1 MKINS
6 STIVIEKGSSEFDQI
21 ESILKKI
28 AEENKINNVK
38 TASISL
44 TKEDGV
50 VSFEIKKEA
59 QLPAVTMAPSQNL
72 IGRFQEDPN
81 QLNIEELNSLL
92 ADLQNPQINVT
103 GGGKGED
110 NSYIGRVNAA
120 IAQKQGETEALWQ
133 AGSFSPAPTTY

>member
-6 STIVIEKGSSEFDQI
+6 NTILVEKGSAEFDQI
-21 ESILKKI
+21 EGILKKI
-28 AEENKINNVK
+28 AEDNKISNVK

-59 QLPAVTMAPSQNL
+59 QMPTVTMEPSMNL
-72 IGRFQEDPN
+72 IGRFNDDPN
-81 QLNIEELNSLL
+81 QLNIEELNALL
-92 ADLQNPQINVT
+92 TDLQNPEINVT
-103 GGGKGED
+103 GGGKPED